1 MVYYVETISN
11 GDLNM
16 STAIEVMKEA
26 IHHIEAFKNYT
37 PNKATV
43 ESRRA
48 DYMLF
53 LVSMQAMG
61 LINDKQ
67 TADECKLL
75 IDMLHDKLQKV
86 ISAKHDIIFRG

>member
-1 MVYYVETISN
+1 MN
-11 GDLNM
+11 
-16 STAIEVMKEA
+16 TAITVMKEA
-26 IHHIEAFKNYT
+26 IHHIEAFKNYA
-37 PNKATV
+37 PNPATI

-86 ISAKHDIIFRG
+86 VSAKQDLIYRG